1 MGEMREKDD
10 GEGMSGTRKELT
22 DQPGCACDPRSMS
35 GARGEPTGVPGL
47 ERLVVVERT
56 GSTNDDLRSALTGVD
71 GRLDPRAA
79 AAWPHISALWARR
92 QDAGRGRAGRHWVT
106 PPGSALTVS
115 FVLRPLVPA
124 AALAWLPLLAGLA
137 VRDVVDAILVSARAP
152 WRARTKWP
160 NDVVL
165 VRDGRA
171 GAGIGIGAGGA
182 SGIGAGSGA
191 GSEVAAGG
199 GAGALAALDPA
210 EIPGW
215 GRARKVAGVLAEL
228 IPAAGGIG
236 AGTSAV
242 GVSTANAPAAGA
254 AGAGSAPAAGAAGAG
269 GVPGAAGA
277 PNAPGAADADRGAA
291 CAVVLGVGVNTGQS
305 ESELPVPWAT
315 SLRLAG
321 ARVEPRALLEPLSA
335 RLDGLVTAWE
345 AGEGDPD
352 AGDGALGAAL
362 RRACTTL
369 GRRVRVD
376 APDGVLRGT
385 AVDIAPGLVLRGADG
400 TMRTV
405 DAGDVSHVRTDGAVD

>member
-10 GEGMSGTRKELT
+10 GEGMSGTREEL
-22 DQPGCACDPRSMS
+22 
-35 GARGEPTGVPGL
+35 TGVPGL
-47 ERLVVVERT
+47 ARLVVVDRT

-71 GRLDPRAA
+71 GRLDLRAA

-92 QDAGRGRAGRHWVT
+92 QDAGRGRAGRRWIT

-137 VRDVVDAILVSARAP
+137 ARDVVDAILISARAP

-165 VRDGRA
+165 VPNERA
-171 GAGIGIGAGGA
+171 GEGIAAGASTGAGT
-182 SGIGAGSGA
+182 
-191 GSEVAAGG
+191 GG
-199 GAGALAALDPA
+199 GAGAAAVPVPA

-228 IPAAGGIG
+228 IPTAGGIG
-236 AGTSAV
+236 ARTSA
-242 GVSTANAPAAGA
+242 GTTGTADASGAVAAGA
-254 AGAGSAPAAGAAGAG
+254 ADAPGA
-269 GVPGAAGA
+269 VGAAGA
-277 PNAPGAADADRGAA
+277 PGGGGAGGAVGADRGAA
-291 CAVVLGVGVNTGQS
+291 CAVVLGIGVNTGQS

-335 RLDGLVTAWE
+335 RLDELVTAWE

-369 GRRVRVD
+369 GRRVRID
-376 APDGVLRGT
+376 APDGVLRGA

>member
-10 GEGMSGTRKELT
+10 GEGMSGTREEL
-22 DQPGCACDPRSMS
+22 
-35 GARGEPTGVPGL
+35 TGVPGL

-71 GRLDPRAA
+71 GRLDLRAA

-92 QDAGRGRAGRHWVT
+92 QDAGRGRAGRRWIT

-137 VRDVVDAILVSARAP
+137 ARDVVDAILISARAP

-165 VRDGRA
+165 VPNERAGEGIAA
-171 GAGIGIGAGGA
+171 GAGVGIGVGEGT
-182 SGIGAGSGA
+182 GSGA
-191 GSEVAAGG
+191 GTSAGP
-199 GAGALAALDPA
+199 DPA

-228 IPAAGGIG
+228 IPTAGGIG
-236 AGTSAV
+236 ARTSA
-242 GVSTANAPAAGA
+242 GTTGTADASGAVAAGA
-254 AGAGSAPAAGAAGAG
+254 ADAPGA
-269 GVPGAAGA
+269 VGAAGA
-277 PNAPGAADADRGAA
+277 PGGGGAVGADRGAA
-291 CAVVLGVGVNTGQS
+291 CAVVLGIGVNTGQS

-335 RLDGLVTAWE
+335 RLDELVTAWE

-376 APDGVLRGT
+376 APGGVLRGT

>member
-1 MGEMREKDD
+1 MGEMCEKDD
-10 GEGMSGTRKELT
+10 GEGMSGARKELT

-35 GARGEPTGVPGL
+35 GTREELTGVPGL
-47 ERLVVVERT
+47 ARLVVVDRT

-71 GRLDPRAA
+71 GRLDLRAA

-92 QDAGRGRAGRHWVT
+92 QDAGRGRAGRRWIT

-137 VRDVVDAILVSARAP
+137 ARDVVDAILISARAP

-165 VRDGRA
+165 VPNERAGEGIAA
-171 GAGIGIGAGGA
+171 GAGVGIGVGEGT
-182 SGIGAGSGA
+182 GSGA
-191 GSEVAAGG
+191 GAPAAP
-199 GAGALAALDPA
+199 DPA

-228 IPAAGGIG
+228 IPTAGGIG
-236 AGTSAV
+236 ARASAGTTGTADASGAV
-242 GVSTANAPAAGA
+242 AAGA
-254 AGAGSAPAAGAAGAG
+254 ADVPGA
-269 GVPGAAGA
+269 VGAAGA
-277 PNAPGAADADRGAA
+277 PGGGGAVGADRGAA
-291 CAVVLGVGVNTGQS
+291 CAVVLGIGVNTGQS

-335 RLDGLVTAWE
+335 RLDELVTAWE

>member
-10 GEGMSGTRKELT
+10 GEGMSGTREEL
-22 DQPGCACDPRSMS
+22 
-35 GARGEPTGVPGL
+35 TGVPGL
-47 ERLVVVERT
+47 ARLVVVDRT

-71 GRLDPRAA
+71 GRLDLRAA

-92 QDAGRGRAGRHWVT
+92 QDAGRGRAGRRWIT

-137 VRDVVDAILVSARAP
+137 ARDVVDAILISARAP

-165 VRDGRA
+165 VPNERA
-171 GAGIGIGAGGA
+171 GEGIAAGASTGAGT
-182 SGIGAGSGA
+182 
-191 GSEVAAGG
+191 GG
-199 GAGALAALDPA
+199 GAGAATGTGAPAAPDPA

-228 IPAAGGIG
+228 IPTAGGIG
-236 AGTSAV
+236 ARTSA
-242 GVSTANAPAAGA
+242 GTTGTADASGAVAAGA
-254 AGAGSAPAAGAAGAG
+254 ADAPGA
-269 GVPGAAGA
+269 VGAAGA
-277 PNAPGAADADRGAA
+277 PGGGGAGGAVGADRGAA
-291 CAVVLGVGVNTGQS
+291 CAVVLGIGVNTGQS

-335 RLDGLVTAWE
+335 RLDELVTAWE

-376 APDGVLRGT
+376 APGGVLRGT

>member
-10 GEGMSGTRKELT
+10 GEGMSGTREEL
-22 DQPGCACDPRSMS
+22 
-35 GARGEPTGVPGL
+35 TGVPGL
-47 ERLVVVERT
+47 ARLVVVDRT

-71 GRLDPRAA
+71 GRLDLRAA

-92 QDAGRGRAGRHWVT
+92 QDAGRGRAGRRWIT

-137 VRDVVDAILVSARAP
+137 ARDVVDAILISARAP

-165 VRDGRA
+165 VPNERA
-171 GAGIGIGAGGA
+171 GEGTAAGASTGAGT
-182 SGIGAGSGA
+182 
-191 GSEVAAGG
+191 GG
-199 GAGALAALDPA
+199 GAGAAAVPVPA

-228 IPAAGGIG
+228 IPTAGGIG
-236 AGTSAV
+236 ARTSA
-242 GVSTANAPAAGA
+242 GTTGTADASGAVAAGA
-254 AGAGSAPAAGAAGAG
+254 ADAPGA
-269 GVPGAAGA
+269 VGAAGA
-277 PNAPGAADADRGAA
+277 PGGGGAGGAVGADRGAA
-291 CAVVLGVGVNTGQS
+291 CAVVLGIGVNTGQS

-376 APDGVLRGT
+376 APGGVLRGT

>member
-1 MGEMREKDD
+1 MGETREKDD
-10 GEGMSGTRKELT
+10 GEGMSGTREEL
-22 DQPGCACDPRSMS
+22 
-35 GARGEPTGVPGL
+35 TGVPGL

-71 GRLDPRAA
+71 GRLDLRAA

-92 QDAGRGRAGRHWVT
+92 QDAGRGRAGRRWIT

-137 VRDVVDAILVSARAP
+137 ARDVVDAILISARAP

-165 VRDGRA
+165 VPNERA
-171 GAGIGIGAGGA
+171 GEGIAAGA
-182 SGIGAGSGA
+182 STRAGT
-191 GSEVAAGG
+191 GG
-199 GAGALAALDPA
+199 GAGTSAGPDPA

-228 IPAAGGIG
+228 IPTAGGIG
-236 AGTSAV
+236 ARTSAGTTGTADASGAVAAGAADAPGAV
-242 GVSTANAPAAGA
+242 GAAGAPGAAGA
-254 AGAGSAPAAGAAGAG
+254 AGA
-269 GVPGAAGA
+269 PGAVG
-277 PNAPGAADADRGAA
+277 ADRGAA
-291 CAVVLGVGVNTGQS
+291 CAVVLGIGVNTGQS

-335 RLDGLVTAWE
+335 RLDELVTAWE

-376 APDGVLRGT
+376 APGGVLRGT

>member
-10 GEGMSGTRKELT
+10 GEGMSG
-22 DQPGCACDPRSMS
+22 
-35 GARGEPTGVPGL
+35 AREEPARVPGL

-71 GRLDPRAA
+71 GRLDLRAA

-92 QDAGRGRAGRHWVT
+92 QDAGRGRAGRRWVT

-137 VRDVVDAILVSARAP
+137 VRDVVDAILIAARAP

-165 VRDGRA
+165 VPDGRA
-171 GAGIGIGAGGA
+171 GEGIAT
-182 SGIGAGSGA
+182 
-191 GSEVAAGG
+191 
-199 GAGALAALDPA
+199 GAGAETAAGAGAPAGAGAETAAGAGASAAPDPA

-242 GVSTANAPAAGA
+242 GVSTAN
-254 AGAGSAPAAGAAGAG
+254 APAAGAAGAG

>member
-10 GEGMSGTRKELT
+10 GEG
-22 DQPGCACDPRSMS
+22 MS

-171 GAGIGIGAGGA
+171 GAGIGTGAGGA
-182 SGIGAGSGA
+182 SGIGAGIGA

-199 GAGALAALDPA
+199 GAGASAAPDPA
-210 EIPGW
+210 EVPGW

-254 AGAGSAPAAGAAGAG
+254 AGAGGVPGAAGAPN
-269 GVPGAAGA
+269 VPGAAGA

>member
-10 GEGMSGTRKELT
+10 GEGMSGTREEL
-22 DQPGCACDPRSMS
+22 
-35 GARGEPTGVPGL
+35 TGVPGL
-47 ERLVVVERT
+47 ARLVVVDRT

-71 GRLDPRAA
+71 GRLDLRAA

-92 QDAGRGRAGRHWVT
+92 QDAGRGRAGRRWIT

-137 VRDVVDAILVSARAP
+137 ARDVVDAILISARAP

-165 VRDGRA
+165 VPNERAGEGTAA
-171 GAGIGIGAGGA
+171 GAGVGIGVGEGT
-182 SGIGAGSGA
+182 
-191 GSEVAAGG
+191 GG
-199 GAGALAALDPA
+199 GAGAAAVPVPA

-228 IPAAGGIG
+228 IPTAGGIG
-236 AGTSAV
+236 ARTSA
-242 GVSTANAPAAGA
+242 GTTGTADASGAVAAGA
-254 AGAGSAPAAGAAGAG
+254 ADAPGA
-269 GVPGAAGA
+269 VGAAGA
-277 PNAPGAADADRGAA
+277 PGGGGAVGADRGAA
-291 CAVVLGVGVNTGQS
+291 CAVVLGIGVNTGQS

-335 RLDGLVTAWE
+335 RLDELVTAWE

-376 APDGVLRGT
+376 APGGVLRGT

>member
-1 MGEMREKDD
+1 MGETREKDD
-10 GEGMSGTRKELT
+10 GEGMSGTREEL
-22 DQPGCACDPRSMS
+22 
-35 GARGEPTGVPGL
+35 TGVPGL
-47 ERLVVVERT
+47 ARLVVVDRT

-71 GRLDPRAA
+71 GRLDLRVA

-92 QDAGRGRAGRHWVT
+92 QDAGRGRAGRRWIT

-137 VRDVVDAILVSARAP
+137 ARDVVDAILISARAP

-165 VRDGRA
+165 VPNERA
-171 GAGIGIGAGGA
+171 GEGTAAGA
-182 SGIGAGSGA
+182 STGEGTGSGA
-191 GSEVAAGG
+191 GAA
-199 GAGALAALDPA
+199 AVPVPA

-228 IPAAGGIG
+228 IPTAGGIG
-236 AGTSAV
+236 ARTSA
-242 GVSTANAPAAGA
+242 GTTGTADASGAVAAGA
-254 AGAGSAPAAGAAGAG
+254 ADAPGA
-269 GVPGAAGA
+269 VGAAGA
-277 PNAPGAADADRGAA
+277 PGAAGADRGAA
-291 CAVVLGVGVNTGQS
+291 CAVVLGIGVNTGQS

-335 RLDGLVTAWE
+335 RLDELVTAWE

-376 APDGVLRGT
+376 APGGVLRGT

>member
-1 MGEMREKDD
+1 MGEMCEKDD
-10 GEGMSGTRKELT
+10 GEGMSGACKELT

-35 GARGEPTGVPGL
+35 GTREELTGVPGL
-47 ERLVVVERT
+47 ARLVVVDRT

-71 GRLDPRAA
+71 GRLDLRAA

-92 QDAGRGRAGRHWVT
+92 QDAGRGRAGRRWIT

-137 VRDVVDAILVSARAP
+137 ARDVVDAILISARAP

-165 VRDGRA
+165 VPNERAGEGIAA
-171 GAGIGIGAGGA
+171 GAGVGIGVGEGT
-182 SGIGAGSGA
+182 GSGA
-191 GSEVAAGG
+191 GAA
-199 GAGALAALDPA
+199 AVPVPA

-228 IPAAGGIG
+228 IPAAGGID
-236 AGTSAV
+236 AGTSA
-242 GVSTANAPAAGA
+242 GGAGAANAPATGTTGA
-254 AGAGSAPAAGAAGAG
+254 AGA
-269 GVPGAAGA
+269 PGAADA
-277 PNAPGAADADRGAA
+277 PNAPGAAGAAGADRGPA
-291 CAVVLGVGVNTGQS
+291 CAVVLGIGVNTGQS

-335 RLDGLVTAWE
+335 RLDELVAAWE

-376 APDGVLRGT
+376 APGGVLRGT

>member
-1 MGEMREKDD
+1 MDQMRKDED
-10 GEGMSGTRKELT
+10 E
-22 DQPGCACDPRSMS
+22 DVS
-35 GARGEPTGVPGL
+35 GAREEPAGVPGL

-71 GRLDPRAA
+71 GRLDLRAA

-92 QDAGRGRAGRHWVT
+92 QDAGRGRSGRRWVT

-137 VRDVVDAILVSARAP
+137 VRDVVDAILIAARAP

-165 VRDGRA
+165 VPDGRA
-171 GAGIGIGAGGA
+171 GEGIATGVGAETAAGVGT
-182 SGIGAGSGA
+182 
-191 GSEVAAGG
+191 GG
-199 GAGALAALDPA
+199 GAGAPAAPDPA

-236 AGTSAV
+236 AGTSA
-242 GVSTANAPAAGA
+242 GGAGAANAPATGTT
-254 AGAGSAPAAGAAGAG
+254 
-269 GVPGAAGA
+269 GAAGA
-277 PNAPGAADADRGAA
+277 PGAADAPNAPGAAADADRGAA
-291 CAVVLGVGVNTGQS
+291 CAVVLGIGVNTGQS

-335 RLDGLVTAWE
+335 RLDELVTAWE

-369 GRRVRVD
+369 GRRVRID

>member
-10 GEGMSGTRKELT
+10 GEGMSGTREEL
-22 DQPGCACDPRSMS
+22 
-35 GARGEPTGVPGL
+35 TGVPGL
-47 ERLVVVERT
+47 ARLVVVDRT

-71 GRLDPRAA
+71 GRLDLRVA

-92 QDAGRGRAGRHWVT
+92 QDAGRGRAGRRWIT

-137 VRDVVDAILVSARAP
+137 ARDVVDAILVSARAP

-165 VRDGRA
+165 VPNERAGEGIAA
-171 GAGIGIGAGGA
+171 GAGVGIGVGEGT
-182 SGIGAGSGA
+182 GSGA
-191 GSEVAAGG
+191 GAA
-199 GAGALAALDPA
+199 AVPVPA

-228 IPAAGGIG
+228 IPTAGGIG
-236 AGTSAV
+236 ARASAGTTGTADASGAV
-242 GVSTANAPAAGA
+242 AAGA
-254 AGAGSAPAAGAAGAG
+254 ADAP
-269 GVPGAAGA
+269 GVVGAAGA
-277 PNAPGAADADRGAA
+277 PGAAGADRGAA
-291 CAVVLGVGVNTGQS
+291 CAVVLGIGVNTGQS

-321 ARVEPRALLEPLSA
+321 ARVEPRVLLEPLSA
-335 RLDGLVTAWE
+335 RLDELVTAWE

-376 APDGVLRGT
+376 APGGVLRGT

>member
-10 GEGMSGTRKELT
+10 GEGMSGARKELT

-35 GARGEPTGVPGL
+35 GTREEPTGVPGL
-47 ERLVVVERT
+47 ARLVVVDRT

-71 GRLDPRAA
+71 GRLDLRVA

-92 QDAGRGRAGRHWVT
+92 QDAGRGRAGRRWIT

-137 VRDVVDAILVSARAP
+137 ARDVVDAILISAWAP

-165 VRDGRA
+165 VPNERAGEGIAA
-171 GAGIGIGAGGA
+171 GAGAETAAGAGT
-182 SGIGAGSGA
+182 GSGA
-191 GSEVAAGG
+191 GAA
-199 GAGALAALDPA
+199 AVPVPA

-228 IPAAGGIG
+228 IPTAGGIG
-236 AGTSAV
+236 ARASAGTTGTADASGAV
-242 GVSTANAPAAGA
+242 AAGA
-254 AGAGSAPAAGAAGAG
+254 ADAPGA
-269 GVPGAAGA
+269 VGAAGA
-277 PNAPGAADADRGAA
+277 PGAAGADRGAA
-291 CAVVLGVGVNTGQS
+291 CAVVLGIGVNTGQS

-335 RLDGLVTAWE
+335 RLDELVTAWE

-376 APDGVLRGT
+376 APGGVLRGT

>member
-10 GEGMSGTRKELT
+10 GEGMSGTREEL
-22 DQPGCACDPRSMS
+22 
-35 GARGEPTGVPGL
+35 TGVPGL
-47 ERLVVVERT
+47 ARLVVVDRT

-71 GRLDPRAA
+71 GRLDLRAA

-92 QDAGRGRAGRHWVT
+92 QDAGRGRAGRRWIT

-137 VRDVVDAILVSARAP
+137 ARDVVDAILISARAP

-165 VRDGRA
+165 VPNERA
-171 GAGIGIGAGGA
+171 GEGTAAGASTGAGT
-182 SGIGAGSGA
+182 
-191 GSEVAAGG
+191 GG
-199 GAGALAALDPA
+199 GAGDAAVPVPA

-228 IPAAGGIG
+228 IPTAGGIG
-236 AGTSAV
+236 ARTSA
-242 GVSTANAPAAGA
+242 GTTGTADASGAVAAGA
-254 AGAGSAPAAGAAGAG
+254 ADAPGA
-269 GVPGAAGA
+269 VGAAGA
-277 PNAPGAADADRGAA
+277 PGGGGAVGADRGAA
-291 CAVVLGVGVNTGQS
+291 CAVVLGIGVNTGQS

-335 RLDGLVTAWE
+335 RLDELVTAWE

-376 APDGVLRGT
+376 APGGVLRGT

>member
-10 GEGMSGTRKELT
+10 GEGMSGTREEL
-22 DQPGCACDPRSMS
+22 
-35 GARGEPTGVPGL
+35 TGVPGL
-47 ERLVVVERT
+47 ARLVVVDRT

-71 GRLDPRAA
+71 GRLDLRAA

-92 QDAGRGRAGRHWVT
+92 QDAGRGRAGRRWIT

-137 VRDVVDAILVSARAP
+137 ARDVVDAILISARAP

-165 VRDGRA
+165 VPNERA
-171 GAGIGIGAGGA
+171 GEGTAAGASTGAGT
-182 SGIGAGSGA
+182 
-191 GSEVAAGG
+191 GG
-199 GAGALAALDPA
+199 GAGAAAVPVPA

-228 IPAAGGIG
+228 IPTAGGIG
-236 AGTSAV
+236 ARTSA
-242 GVSTANAPAAGA
+242 GTTGTADASGAVAAGA
-254 AGAGSAPAAGAAGAG
+254 ADAPGA
-269 GVPGAAGA
+269 VGAAGA
-277 PNAPGAADADRGAA
+277 PGGGAPGAVGADRGAA
-291 CAVVLGVGVNTGQS
+291 CAVVLGIGVNTGQS

-321 ARVEPRALLEPLSA
+321 ARVEPRVLLEPLSA
-335 RLDGLVTAWE
+335 RLDELVTAWE

-376 APDGVLRGT
+376 APGGVLRGT

>member
-10 GEGMSGTRKELT
+10 GEGMSGTREEL
-22 DQPGCACDPRSMS
+22 
-35 GARGEPTGVPGL
+35 TGVPGL
-47 ERLVVVERT
+47 ARLVVVDRT

-71 GRLDPRAA
+71 GRLDLRAA
-79 AAWPHISALWARR
+79 AAWPHISARWARR
-92 QDAGRGRAGRHWVT
+92 QDAGRGRAGRRWIT

-137 VRDVVDAILVSARAP
+137 ARDVVDAILISARAP

-165 VRDGRA
+165 VPNERA
-171 GAGIGIGAGGA
+171 GEGIAAGASTGAGT
-182 SGIGAGSGA
+182 
-191 GSEVAAGG
+191 GG
-199 GAGALAALDPA
+199 GAGAAAVPVPA

-228 IPAAGGIG
+228 IPTAGGIG
-236 AGTSAV
+236 ARTSA
-242 GVSTANAPAAGA
+242 GTTGTADASGAVAAGA
-254 AGAGSAPAAGAAGAG
+254 ADAPGA
-269 GVPGAAGA
+269 VGAAGA
-277 PNAPGAADADRGAA
+277 PGGGGAGGAVGADRGAA
-291 CAVVLGVGVNTGQS
+291 CAVVLGIGVNTGQS

-335 RLDGLVTAWE
+335 RLDELVTAWE

-376 APDGVLRGT
+376 APGGVLRGT

>member
-10 GEGMSGTRKELT
+10 GEGMSGTREEL
-22 DQPGCACDPRSMS
+22 
-35 GARGEPTGVPGL
+35 TGVPGL
-47 ERLVVVERT
+47 ARLVVVDRT

-71 GRLDPRAA
+71 GRLDLRAA

-92 QDAGRGRAGRHWVT
+92 QDAGRGRAGRRWIT

-137 VRDVVDAILVSARAP
+137 ARDVVDAILISARAP

-165 VRDGRA
+165 VPNERA
-171 GAGIGIGAGGA
+171 GEGTAAGASTGAGT
-182 SGIGAGSGA
+182 
-191 GSEVAAGG
+191 GG
-199 GAGALAALDPA
+199 GAGAAAVPVPA

-215 GRARKVAGVLAEL
+215 GRARKVAGVLTEL
-228 IPAAGGIG
+228 IPTAGGIG
-236 AGTSAV
+236 ARTSA
-242 GVSTANAPAAGA
+242 GTTGTADASGAVAAGA
-254 AGAGSAPAAGAAGAG
+254 ADAPGA
-269 GVPGAAGA
+269 VGAAGA
-277 PNAPGAADADRGAA
+277 PGGGGAVGADRGAA
-291 CAVVLGVGVNTGQS
+291 CAVVLGIGVNTGQS

-345 AGEGDPD
+345 AGAGDPD

-376 APDGVLRGT
+376 APGGVLRGT

>member
-10 GEGMSGTRKELT
+10 GEGMSGTREELT
-22 DQPGCACDPRSMS
+22 DQPGCACDPRSVI
-35 GARGEPTGVPGL
+35 GTREEPAGVPGL
-47 ERLVVVERT
+47 ARLVVVERT

-71 GRLDPRAA
+71 GRLDLRAA

-92 QDAGRGRAGRHWVT
+92 QDAGRGRAGRRWIT

-137 VRDVVDAILVSARAP
+137 ARDVVDAILISARAP

-160 NDVVL
+160 NDVIL
-165 VRDGRA
+165 VPNERAGEGTAA
-171 GAGIGIGAGGA
+171 GAGVGIGVGEGT
-182 SGIGAGSGA
+182 
-191 GSEVAAGG
+191 GG
-199 GAGALAALDPA
+199 GAGDAAVPVPA

-228 IPAAGGIG
+228 IPTAGGIG
-236 AGTSAV
+236 ARTSA
-242 GVSTANAPAAGA
+242 GTTGTADASGAAGA
-254 AGAGSAPAAGAAGAG
+254 ADASGAASAADAPGGGGAAG
-269 GVPGAAGA
+269 
-277 PNAPGAADADRGAA
+277 ADRGAA
-291 CAVVLGVGVNTGQS
+291 CAVVLGIGVNTGQS

-362 RRACTTL
+362 RWACTTL

-376 APDGVLRGT
+376 APGGVLRGT

>member
-1 MGEMREKDD
+1 MGEMCEKDD
-10 GEGMSGTRKELT
+10 GEGMSGARKELT

-35 GARGEPTGVPGL
+35 GTREELTGVPGL
-47 ERLVVVERT
+47 ARLVVVDRT

-71 GRLDPRAA
+71 GRLDLRVA

-92 QDAGRGRAGRHWVT
+92 QDAGRGRAGRRWIT

-137 VRDVVDAILVSARAP
+137 ARDVVDAILISARAP

-165 VRDGRA
+165 VPNERAGEGTAA
-171 GAGIGIGAGGA
+171 GAGVGIGVGEGT
-182 SGIGAGSGA
+182 
-191 GSEVAAGG
+191 GG
-199 GAGALAALDPA
+199 GAGDAAVPVPA

-228 IPAAGGIG
+228 IPTAGGIG
-236 AGTSAV
+236 ARTSA
-242 GVSTANAPAAGA
+242 GTTGTADASGAAGA
-254 AGAGSAPAAGAAGAG
+254 ADASGAAS
-269 GVPGAAGA
+269 AAD
-277 PNAPGAADADRGAA
+277 APGGGGAVGADRGAA
-291 CAVVLGVGVNTGQS
+291 CAVVLGIGVNTGQS

-335 RLDGLVTAWE
+335 RLDELVAAWE

-376 APDGVLRGT
+376 APGGVLRGT

>member
-10 GEGMSGTRKELT
+10 GEGMSGTREELT
-22 DQPGCACDPRSMS
+22 DQPGCACDPRSVI
-35 GARGEPTGVPGL
+35 GTREEPAGVPGL
-47 ERLVVVERT
+47 ARLVVVDRT

-71 GRLDPRAA
+71 GRLDLRAA

-92 QDAGRGRAGRHWVT
+92 QDAGRGRAGRRWIT

-137 VRDVVDAILVSARAP
+137 ARDVVDAILISARAP

-165 VRDGRA
+165 VPNERAGEGIAA
-171 GAGIGIGAGGA
+171 GAGVGIGAGEGT
-182 SGIGAGSGA
+182 
-191 GSEVAAGG
+191 GG
-199 GAGALAALDPA
+199 GAGDAAVPVPA

-228 IPAAGGIG
+228 IPTAGGIG
-236 AGTSAV
+236 ARTSA
-242 GVSTANAPAAGA
+242 GTTGTADASGAVAAD
-254 AGAGSAPAAGAAGAG
+254 
-269 GVPGAAGA
+269 A
-277 PNAPGAADADRGAA
+277 PNAPGAVGAAGAPGGGGAVGADRGAA
-291 CAVVLGVGVNTGQS
+291 CAVVLGIGVNTGQS

>member
-10 GEGMSGTRKELT
+10 GEGMSGTREEL
-22 DQPGCACDPRSMS
+22 
-35 GARGEPTGVPGL
+35 TGVPGL
-47 ERLVVVERT
+47 ARLVVVDRT

-71 GRLDPRAA
+71 GRLDLRAA

-92 QDAGRGRAGRHWVT
+92 QDAGRGRAGRRWIT

-137 VRDVVDAILVSARAP
+137 ARDVVDAILVSARAP

-165 VRDGRA
+165 VPNERAGEGIAAGASTRAGTGA
-171 GAGIGIGAGGA
+171 GAG
-182 SGIGAGSGA
+182 
-191 GSEVAAGG
+191 AA
-199 GAGALAALDPA
+199 AVPVPA

-228 IPAAGGIG
+228 IPTAGGIG
-236 AGTSAV
+236 ARTSA
-242 GVSTANAPAAGA
+242 GTTGTADASGAVAAGA
-254 AGAGSAPAAGAAGAG
+254 ADAPGA
-269 GVPGAAGA
+269 VGAAGA
-277 PNAPGAADADRGAA
+277 PGGGGAVGADRGAA
-291 CAVVLGVGVNTGQS
+291 CAVVLGIGVNTGQS

-321 ARVEPRALLEPLSA
+321 ARVEPRVLLEPLSA
-335 RLDGLVTAWE
+335 RLDELVTAWE

-376 APDGVLRGT
+376 APGGVLRGT

-405 DAGDVSHVRTDGAVD
+405 DAGDVSHVRTDGAAD

>member
-10 GEGMSGTRKELT
+10 GEGMSGTREEL
-22 DQPGCACDPRSMS
+22 
-35 GARGEPTGVPGL
+35 TGVPGL
-47 ERLVVVERT
+47 ARLVVVERT

-71 GRLDPRAA
+71 GRLDLRVA

-92 QDAGRGRAGRHWVT
+92 QDAGRGRAGRRWIT

-137 VRDVVDAILVSARAP
+137 ARDVVDAILISARAP

-165 VRDGRA
+165 VPNERA
-171 GAGIGIGAGGA
+171 GEGIAAGASTGAGT
-182 SGIGAGSGA
+182 
-191 GSEVAAGG
+191 GG
-199 GAGALAALDPA
+199 GAGAAAVPVPA

-228 IPAAGGIG
+228 IPTAGGIG
-236 AGTSAV
+236 ARTSA
-242 GVSTANAPAAGA
+242 GTTGTADASGAVAAGA
-254 AGAGSAPAAGAAGAG
+254 ADAPGA
-269 GVPGAAGA
+269 VGAAGA
-277 PNAPGAADADRGAA
+277 PGGGGAGGAVGADRGAA
-291 CAVVLGVGVNTGQS
+291 CAVVLGIGVNTGQS

-335 RLDGLVTAWE
+335 RLDELVTAWE

-376 APDGVLRGT
+376 APGGVLRGT

>member
-1 MGEMREKDD
+1 MGETREKDD
-10 GEGMSGTRKELT
+10 GEGLSGTREAL
-22 DQPGCACDPRSMS
+22 
-35 GARGEPTGVPGL
+35 TGVPGL

-71 GRLDPRAA
+71 GRLDLRAA

-92 QDAGRGRAGRHWVT
+92 QDAGRGRAGRRWIT

-137 VRDVVDAILVSARAP
+137 ARDVVDAILISARAP

-165 VRDGRA
+165 VPNERA
-171 GAGIGIGAGGA
+171 GEGIAAGA
-182 SGIGAGSGA
+182 STRAGT
-191 GSEVAAGG
+191 GG
-199 GAGALAALDPA
+199 GAGTSAGPDPA

-228 IPAAGGIG
+228 IPTAGGIG
-236 AGTSAV
+236 ARTSA
-242 GVSTANAPAAGA
+242 GTTGTADASGAVAAGA
-254 AGAGSAPAAGAAGAG
+254 ADAPGA
-269 GVPGAAGA
+269 VGAAGA
-277 PNAPGAADADRGAA
+277 PGGGGAVGADRGAA
-291 CAVVLGVGVNTGQS
+291 CAVVLGIGVNTGQS

-335 RLDGLVTAWE
+335 RLDELVTAWE

>member
-1 MGEMREKDD
+1 MGETREKDD
-10 GEGMSGTRKELT
+10 GEGMSGTREEL
-22 DQPGCACDPRSMS
+22 
-35 GARGEPTGVPGL
+35 TGVPGL

-71 GRLDPRAA
+71 GRLDLRAA

-92 QDAGRGRAGRHWVT
+92 QDAGRGRAGRRWIT

-137 VRDVVDAILVSARAP
+137 ARDVVDAILISARAP

-165 VRDGRA
+165 VPNERA
-171 GAGIGIGAGGA
+171 GEGIAAGA
-182 SGIGAGSGA
+182 STRAGT
-191 GSEVAAGG
+191 GG
-199 GAGALAALDPA
+199 GAGTSAGPDPA

-228 IPAAGGIG
+228 IPTAGGIG
-236 AGTSAV
+236 ARTSAGTTGTADASGAVAAGAADAPGAV
-242 GVSTANAPAAGA
+242 GAAGAPGAAGA
-254 AGAGSAPAAGAAGAG
+254 AG
-269 GVPGAAGA
+269 
-277 PNAPGAADADRGAA
+277 ADRGAA
-291 CAVVLGVGVNTGQS
+291 CAVVLGIGVNTGQS

-335 RLDGLVTAWE
+335 RLDELVTAWE

-376 APDGVLRGT
+376 APGGVLRGT

>member
-10 GEGMSGTRKELT
+10 GEGMSGTREEL
-22 DQPGCACDPRSMS
+22 
-35 GARGEPTGVPGL
+35 TGVPGL
-47 ERLVVVERT
+47 ARLVVVDRT

-71 GRLDPRAA
+71 GRLDLRAA

-92 QDAGRGRAGRHWVT
+92 QDAGRGRAGRRWIT

-137 VRDVVDAILVSARAP
+137 ARDVVDAILISARAP

-165 VRDGRA
+165 VPNERA
-171 GAGIGIGAGGA
+171 GEGIAAGASTGAGT
-182 SGIGAGSGA
+182 
-191 GSEVAAGG
+191 GG
-199 GAGALAALDPA
+199 GAGAAAVPVPA

-228 IPAAGGIG
+228 IPTAGGIG
-236 AGTSAV
+236 ARTSA
-242 GVSTANAPAAGA
+242 GTTGTADASGAAGA
-254 AGAGSAPAAGAAGAG
+254 ADASGAAS
-269 GVPGAAGA
+269 AAD
-277 PNAPGAADADRGAA
+277 APGGGGAVGADRGAA
-291 CAVVLGVGVNTGQS
+291 CAVVLGIGVNTGQS

-335 RLDGLVTAWE
+335 RLDELVTAWE

-376 APDGVLRGT
+376 APGGVLRGT

>member
-10 GEGMSGTRKELT
+10 GEGMSGTREEL
-22 DQPGCACDPRSMS
+22 
-35 GARGEPTGVPGL
+35 TGVPGL
-47 ERLVVVERT
+47 ARLVVVDRT

-71 GRLDPRAA
+71 GRLDLRVA

-92 QDAGRGRAGRHWVT
+92 QDAGRGRAGRRWIT

-137 VRDVVDAILVSARAP
+137 ARDVVDAILISARAP

-165 VRDGRA
+165 VPNERAGEGTAA
-171 GAGIGIGAGGA
+171 GAGVGIGVGEGT
-182 SGIGAGSGA
+182 
-191 GSEVAAGG
+191 GG
-199 GAGALAALDPA
+199 GAGDAAVPVPA

-228 IPAAGGIG
+228 IPTAGGIG
-236 AGTSAV
+236 ARTSA
-242 GVSTANAPAAGA
+242 GTTGTADASGAVAAGA
-254 AGAGSAPAAGAAGAG
+254 ADVPGA
-269 GVPGAAGA
+269 VGAAGA
-277 PNAPGAADADRGAA
+277 PGGGGAVGADRGAA
-291 CAVVLGVGVNTGQS
+291 CAVVLGIGVNTGQS

-376 APDGVLRGT
+376 APGGVLRGT

>member
-10 GEGMSGTRKELT
+10 GEGMSGTREEL
-22 DQPGCACDPRSMS
+22 
-35 GARGEPTGVPGL
+35 TGVPGL
-47 ERLVVVERT
+47 ARLVVVDRT

-71 GRLDPRAA
+71 GRLDLRAA

-92 QDAGRGRAGRHWVT
+92 QDAGRGRAGRRWIT

-137 VRDVVDAILVSARAP
+137 ARDVVDAILISARAP

-165 VRDGRA
+165 VPNERAGEGTAA
-171 GAGIGIGAGGA
+171 GAGVGIGVGEGT
-182 SGIGAGSGA
+182 
-191 GSEVAAGG
+191 GG
-199 GAGALAALDPA
+199 GAGDAAVPVPA

-228 IPAAGGIG
+228 IPTAGGIG
-236 AGTSAV
+236 ARTSA
-242 GVSTANAPAAGA
+242 GTTGTADASGAAGA
-254 AGAGSAPAAGAAGAG
+254 ADASGAASAADAPGGGGAAG
-269 GVPGAAGA
+269 
-277 PNAPGAADADRGAA
+277 ADRGAA
-291 CAVVLGVGVNTGQS
+291 CAVVLGIGVNTGQS

-335 RLDGLVTAWE
+335 RLDELVAAWE

-376 APDGVLRGT
+376 APGGVLRGT

>member
-10 GEGMSGTRKELT
+10 GEGMSGTREEL
-22 DQPGCACDPRSMS
+22 
-35 GARGEPTGVPGL
+35 TGVPGL
-47 ERLVVVERT
+47 ARLVVVDRT

-71 GRLDPRAA
+71 GRLDLRAA

-92 QDAGRGRAGRHWVT
+92 QDAGRGRAGRRWIT

-137 VRDVVDAILVSARAP
+137 ARDVVDAILISARAP

-165 VRDGRA
+165 VPNERA
-171 GAGIGIGAGGA
+171 GEGIAAGA
-182 SGIGAGSGA
+182 STGEGTGSGA
-191 GSEVAAGG
+191 GAA
-199 GAGALAALDPA
+199 AVPVPA

-228 IPAAGGIG
+228 IPTAGGIG
-236 AGTSAV
+236 ARTSA
-242 GVSTANAPAAGA
+242 GTTGTADASGAVAAGA
-254 AGAGSAPAAGAAGAG
+254 ADAPGA
-269 GVPGAAGA
+269 VGAAGA
-277 PNAPGAADADRGAA
+277 PGGGGAGGAVGADRGAA
-291 CAVVLGVGVNTGQS
+291 CAVVLGIGVNTGQS

-335 RLDGLVTAWE
+335 RLDELVTAWE

-376 APDGVLRGT
+376 APGGVLRGT

>member
-10 GEGMSGTRKELT
+10 GEGMSGTREEL
-22 DQPGCACDPRSMS
+22 
-35 GARGEPTGVPGL
+35 TGVPGL
-47 ERLVVVERT
+47 ARLVVVDRT

-71 GRLDPRAA
+71 GRLDLRAA

-92 QDAGRGRAGRHWVT
+92 QDAGRGRAGRRWIT

-137 VRDVVDAILVSARAP
+137 ARDVVDAILISARAP

-165 VRDGRA
+165 VPNERA
-171 GAGIGIGAGGA
+171 GEGTAAGASTGAGT
-182 SGIGAGSGA
+182 
-191 GSEVAAGG
+191 GG
-199 GAGALAALDPA
+199 GAGAAAVPVPA

-215 GRARKVAGVLAEL
+215 GRARKVAGVLTEL
-228 IPAAGGIG
+228 IPTAGGIG
-236 AGTSAV
+236 ARTSA
-242 GVSTANAPAAGA
+242 GTTGTADASGAVAAGA
-254 AGAGSAPAAGAAGAG
+254 ADAPGA
-269 GVPGAAGA
+269 VGAAGA
-277 PNAPGAADADRGAA
+277 PGGGGAVGADRGAA
-291 CAVVLGVGVNTGQS
+291 CAVVLGIGVNTGQS

-335 RLDGLVTAWE
+335 RLDELVTAWE

-376 APDGVLRGT
+376 APGGVLRGT

>member
-1 MGEMREKDD
+1 MGETRKKDD
-10 GEGMSGTRKELT
+10 GGGMSGVRE
-22 DQPGCACDPRSMS
+22 
-35 GARGEPTGVPGL
+35 EPTGAPGL

-71 GRLDPRAA
+71 GRLDLRSA

-92 QDAGRGRAGRHWVT
+92 QDAGRGRAGRRWVT

-165 VRDGRA
+165 VPDGRA
-171 GAGIGIGAGGA
+171 GAGSGAATGAGIGTATGAGIGAGAGTA
-182 SGIGAGSGA
+182 TGTGAGTA
-191 GSEVAAGG
+191 IAP
-199 GAGALAALDPA
+199 DPA

-242 GVSTANAPAAGA
+242 GVSTAN
-254 AGAGSAPAAGAAGAG
+254 APAAGAAGAG

>member
-10 GEGMSGTRKELT
+10 GEGMSGTREEL
-22 DQPGCACDPRSMS
+22 
-35 GARGEPTGVPGL
+35 TGVPGL

-71 GRLDPRAA
+71 GRLDLRAA

-92 QDAGRGRAGRHWVT
+92 QDAGRGRAGRRWIT

-137 VRDVVDAILVSARAP
+137 ARDVVDAILISARAP

-165 VRDGRA
+165 VPDGRA
-171 GAGIGIGAGGA
+171 GEGIAT
-182 SGIGAGSGA
+182 
-191 GSEVAAGG
+191 
-199 GAGALAALDPA
+199 GAGAGTGGGDGAAAAPDPA

-228 IPAAGGIG
+228 IPTAGGIG
-236 AGTSAV
+236 ARTSAGTTGTADASGAVAAGAADAPGAV
-242 GVSTANAPAAGA
+242 GAAGAPGAAGA
-254 AGAGSAPAAGAAGAG
+254 AG
-269 GVPGAAGA
+269 
-277 PNAPGAADADRGAA
+277 ADRGAA
-291 CAVVLGVGVNTGQS
+291 CAVVLGIGVNTGQS

-335 RLDGLVTAWE
+335 RLDELVTAWE

-376 APDGVLRGT
+376 APGGVLRGT

>member
-1 MGEMREKDD
+1 MNQMRKDED
-10 GEGMSGTRKELT
+10 E
-22 DQPGCACDPRSMS
+22 DVS
-35 GARGEPTGVPGL
+35 GAREEPAGVPGL

-71 GRLDPRAA
+71 GRLDLRAA

-92 QDAGRGRAGRHWVT
+92 QDAGRGRAGRRWVT

-137 VRDVVDAILVSARAP
+137 VRDVVDAILIAARAP

-165 VRDGRA
+165 VPDGRA
-171 GAGIGIGAGGA
+171 GEGIAT
-182 SGIGAGSGA
+182 
-191 GSEVAAGG
+191 
-199 GAGALAALDPA
+199 GAGAGTGGGDGAAAAPDPA

-215 GRARKVAGVLAEL
+215 GRARKVAGVLAEF

-236 AGTSAV
+236 AGTSA
-242 GVSTANAPAAGA
+242 GGASTANAPAAGTT
-254 AGAGSAPAAGAAGAG
+254 GAA
-269 GVPGAAGA
+269 
-277 PNAPGAADADRGAA
+277 NAPGTGTTGAANAPGAAADADRGAA
-291 CAVVLGVGVNTGQS
+291 CAVVLGIGVNTGQS

-335 RLDGLVTAWE
+335 RLDGLVAAWE

-376 APDGVLRGT
+376 APGGVLRGT

>member
-10 GEGMSGTRKELT
+10 GEGMSGTREEL
-22 DQPGCACDPRSMS
+22 
-35 GARGEPTGVPGL
+35 TGVPGL
-47 ERLVVVERT
+47 ARLVVVDRT

-71 GRLDPRAA
+71 GRLDLRAA

-92 QDAGRGRAGRHWVT
+92 QDAGRGRAGRRWIT

-137 VRDVVDAILVSARAP
+137 ARDVVDAILISARAP

-165 VRDGRA
+165 VPNERAGEGIAA
-171 GAGIGIGAGGA
+171 GAGVGIGVGEGT
-182 SGIGAGSGA
+182 GSGA
-191 GSEVAAGG
+191 GAPAAP
-199 GAGALAALDPA
+199 DPA

-236 AGTSAV
+236 AGTSA
-242 GVSTANAPAAGA
+242 GGAGAANAPATGTT
-254 AGAGSAPAAGAAGAG
+254 
-269 GVPGAAGA
+269 GAAGA
-277 PNAPGAADADRGAA
+277 PGAADAPNAPGAAADADRGAA
-291 CAVVLGVGVNTGQS
+291 CAVVLGIGVNTGQS

-335 RLDGLVTAWE
+335 RLDELVTAWE

>member
-1 MGEMREKDD
+1 MDQMRKDED
-10 GEGMSGTRKELT
+10 E
-22 DQPGCACDPRSMS
+22 DVS
-35 GARGEPTGVPGL
+35 GAREEPAGVPGL

-71 GRLDPRAA
+71 GRLDLRAA

-92 QDAGRGRAGRHWVT
+92 QDAGRGRAGRRWVT

-137 VRDVVDAILVSARAP
+137 VRDVVDAILIAARAP

-165 VRDGRA
+165 VPNERAGEGIAA
-171 GAGIGIGAGGA
+171 GAGAGVGIGVGEGT
-182 SGIGAGSGA
+182 GSGA
-191 GSEVAAGG
+191 GAPAAP
-199 GAGALAALDPA
+199 DPA

-236 AGTSAV
+236 AGTSA
-242 GVSTANAPAAGA
+242 GGAGAANAPATGTTGA
-254 AGAGSAPAAGAAGAG
+254 AGA
-269 GVPGAAGA
+269 PGAADA
-277 PNAPGAADADRGAA
+277 PNAPGAAAGADRGAA
-291 CAVVLGVGVNTGQS
+291 CAVVLGIGVNTGQS

-369 GRRVRVD
+369 GRRVRID

>member
-10 GEGMSGTRKELT
+10 GEGMSGTREEL
-22 DQPGCACDPRSMS
+22 
-35 GARGEPTGVPGL
+35 TGVPGL
-47 ERLVVVERT
+47 ARLVVVDRT

-71 GRLDPRAA
+71 GRLDLRVA

-92 QDAGRGRAGRHWVT
+92 QDAGRGRAGRRWIT

-137 VRDVVDAILVSARAP
+137 ARDVVDAILISARAP

-165 VRDGRA
+165 VPNERA
-171 GAGIGIGAGGA
+171 GEGTAAGA
-182 SGIGAGSGA
+182 STGEGTGSGA
-191 GSEVAAGG
+191 GTAAVPV
-199 GAGALAALDPA
+199 PA

-228 IPAAGGIG
+228 IPTAGGIG
-236 AGTSAV
+236 ARTSA
-242 GVSTANAPAAGA
+242 GTTGTADAPGAVAAGTADAPGAAGA
-254 AGAGSAPAAGAAGAG
+254 AGAPGGGGAGGAAG
-269 GVPGAAGA
+269 
-277 PNAPGAADADRGAA
+277 ADRGAA
-291 CAVVLGVGVNTGQS
+291 CAVVLGIGVNTGQS

-321 ARVEPRALLEPLSA
+321 ARVEPRVLLEPLSA
-335 RLDGLVTAWE
+335 RLDELVTAWE

-376 APDGVLRGT
+376 APGGVLRGT

>member
-1 MGEMREKDD
+1 MGEMCEKDD
-10 GEGMSGTRKELT
+10 GEGMSGTREEL
-22 DQPGCACDPRSMS
+22 
-35 GARGEPTGVPGL
+35 TGVPGL
-47 ERLVVVERT
+47 ARLVVVDRT

-71 GRLDPRAA
+71 GRLDLRAA

-92 QDAGRGRAGRHWVT
+92 QDAGRGRAGRRWIT

-137 VRDVVDAILVSARAP
+137 ARDVVDAILISARAP

-171 GAGIGIGAGGA
+171 GAGIGTGAGGA
-182 SGIGAGSGA
+182 SGIGAGIGA

-199 GAGALAALDPA
+199 GAGASAAPDPA

-215 GRARKVAGVLAEL
+215 GRARKVAGILAEL

-254 AGAGSAPAAGAAGAG
+254 AGAG

-277 PNAPGAADADRGAA
+277 PNAPSAADADRGAA

>member
-10 GEGMSGTRKELT
+10 GEGMSGTREEL
-22 DQPGCACDPRSMS
+22 
-35 GARGEPTGVPGL
+35 TGVPGL
-47 ERLVVVERT
+47 ARLVVVDRT

-71 GRLDPRAA
+71 GRLDLRAA

-92 QDAGRGRAGRHWVT
+92 QDAGRGRAGRRWIT

-137 VRDVVDAILVSARAP
+137 ARDVVDAILISARAP

-165 VRDGRA
+165 VPNERAGEGTAA
-171 GAGIGIGAGGA
+171 GAGVGIGVGEGT
-182 SGIGAGSGA
+182 
-191 GSEVAAGG
+191 GG
-199 GAGALAALDPA
+199 GAGDAAVPVPA

-228 IPAAGGIG
+228 IPTAGGIG
-236 AGTSAV
+236 ARTSA
-242 GVSTANAPAAGA
+242 GTTGTADASGAVAAGA
-254 AGAGSAPAAGAAGAG
+254 ADVPGA
-269 GVPGAAGA
+269 VGAAGA
-277 PNAPGAADADRGAA
+277 PGGGGAVGADRGAA
-291 CAVVLGVGVNTGQS
+291 CAVVLGIGVNTGQS

-335 RLDGLVTAWE
+335 RLDELVTAWE

-376 APDGVLRGT
+376 APGGVLRGT